1 MPAERML
8 VLASS
13 RKPGG
18 RCIAGLSLSEHRLV
32 RPVSGASG
40 AIDLSDCGLES
51 YPQEFDVV
59 TFHHEGPDG
68 DVTQPENLLVDGTP
82 WTVEASMEPAQAAPL
97 LDPLVQPGEIVFG
110 NRGRAVPHH
119 VAEEGMEESL
129 CLVEPSM
136 LGFELTADGKPRALF
151 ECGATQWD
159 LQLTDHRVRPR
170 LLRQSPGLYDLDDIG
185 FGQPAR
191 VFLLLSLA
199 TPHNEW
205 HTKLAAAVLD
215 IP

>member
-18 RCIAGLSLSEHRLV
+18 RCIAGLSLSDYTLV
-32 RPVSGASG
+32 RPVSRGSG
-40 AIDLSDCGLES
+40 AIDLDDCGLDT

-59 TFHHEGPDG
+59 TFHHEGHDG
-68 DVTQPENLLVDGTP
+68 DVTQPENLLVDGTA
-82 WTVEASMEPAQAAPL
+82 WGVEVPMEPARAVPL
-97 LDPLVQPGEIVFG
+97 LDPLLQPGEVLFG
-110 NRGRAVPHH
+110 NRGKAVPHH
-119 VAEEGMEESL
+119 VAAEGMEESL
-129 CLVEPSM
+129 CLVEPSL
-136 LGFELTADGKPRALF
+136 LGFELTIEGKPRAMF
-151 ECGATQWD
+151 ECGAAQWD
-159 LQLTDHRVRPR
+159 LQLTDHRVRPQ
-170 LLRQSPGLYDLDDIG
+170 LLRQRPGHYDLDDLG
-185 FGQPAR
+185 FGQPTR

-215 IP
+215 VS

>member
-1 MPAERML
+1 MPGERML

-32 RPVSGASG
+32 RPVSVGSG
-40 AIDLSDCGLES
+40 AIDLSDCGLEN
-51 YPQEFDVV
+51 YLQEFDVV
-59 TFHHEGPDG
+59 TFHHEGHDG
-68 DVTQPENLLVDGTP
+68 DVTQPENLLVDATP
-82 WTVEASMEPAQAAPL
+82 WTVEVPMEPAQAAPL

-119 VAEEGMEESL
+119 VAADGMQESL
-129 CLVEPSM
+129 CLVEPSL
-136 LGFELTADGKPRALF
+136 LGFELTTASKPRARF
-151 ECGATQWD
+151 ECGAAQWD
-159 LQLTDHRVRPR
+159 LQLTDHRVRPQ
-170 LLRQSPGLYDLDDIG
+170 LLRQPPGLYDLDDIG
-185 FGQPAR
+185 FGQATR

-199 TPHNEW
+199 TPQNEW
-205 HTKLAAAVLD
+205 HTKLVAAVLD